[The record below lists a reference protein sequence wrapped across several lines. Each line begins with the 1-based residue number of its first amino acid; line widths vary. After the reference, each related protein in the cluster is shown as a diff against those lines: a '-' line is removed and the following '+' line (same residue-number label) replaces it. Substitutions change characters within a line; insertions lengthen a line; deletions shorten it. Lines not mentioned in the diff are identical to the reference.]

1 MIEHPYGNEEETC
14 QIDQLTIE
22 NRVDRVQVYGSV
34 ELTKDKA
41 GLGHARQLKQLVDR
55 IVEVL
60 SSEDL
65 PEHLTVEEPT
75 TVKNPFG

>member
-1 MIEHPYGNEEETC
+1 MIEHPYENEEETC

-22 NRVDRVQVYGSV
+22 NRVDRVQVYGSI

-41 GLGHARQLKQLVDR
+41 GLGRARQLKQLVDQ
-55 IVEVL
+55 IVKVL

-65 PEHLTVEEPT
+65 PERVIVEEPT